1 VTTFDKTPL
10 NRVRRIPA
18 RGFYDADTI
27 YPIIDEALICHVG
40 FIEDGQPFVIPMIHA
55 RQDDKL
61 FLHGA
66 KASRMLKN
74 VGSGEQLCISFTLL
88 DGLVLARSTFESSMN
103 YRSAVVFGQGRLL
116 ETYYEK
122 EAALTVLTEHLV
134 KGRWNDTRPPTTK
147 ELDAT
152 TVVEV
157 EILSASAK
165 IRTGPPLDVDED
177 YALPIW
183 AGVLPIQQQY
193 LAPVD
198 DPLLA
203 PGLTAPENVTHY
215 SRQRDNGETSA
226 AVSAS
231 ESGTTTIDEG

>member
-1 VTTFDKTPL
+1 MTTFEKTSL
-10 NRVRRIPA
+10 NKVRRIPE
-18 RGFYDADTI
+18 RGHYDAGTI

-40 FIEDGQPFVIPMIHA
+40 FIENGQPFVIPTIHA
-55 RQDDKL
+55 RREDKL

-66 KASRMLKN
+66 KASRLLKYIA
-74 VGSGEQLCISFTLL
+74 SGEPLCITITLL

-103 YRSAVVFGQGRLL
+103 YRSVVIFGQGRIL
-116 ETYYEK
+116 ETYFEK

-165 IRTGPPLDVDED
+165 IRTGPPVDVDED
-177 YALPIW
+177 YELPIW

-193 LAPVD
+193 LAPID
-198 DPLLA
+198 DPKLA
-203 PGLTAPENVTHY
+203 DGLTPPENIAHY
-215 SRQRDNGETSA
+215 TRSRA
-226 AVSAS
+226 K
-231 ESGTTTIDEG
+231 